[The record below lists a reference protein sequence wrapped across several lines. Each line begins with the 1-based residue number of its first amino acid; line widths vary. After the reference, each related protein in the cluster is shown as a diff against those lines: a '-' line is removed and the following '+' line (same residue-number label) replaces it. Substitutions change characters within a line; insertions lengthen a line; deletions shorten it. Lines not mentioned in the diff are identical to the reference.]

1 LTINAVSVIVA
12 VVVGGL
18 ETLNLI
24 GDQLG
29 LTDEGGF
36 WGAIG
41 SINDNFGELGY
52 LIVGIFVLAWLVSY
66 VVYRV
71 NRYDEIEVSAG

>member
-1 LTINAVSVIVA
+1 MSVIVA
-12 VVVGGL
+12 VIVGGL

-24 GDQLG
+24 GAQLG
-29 LTDEGGF
+29 LTDGGGF
-36 WGAIG
+36 SGAVG
-41 SINDNFGELGY
+41 SLNDNFGLLGFV
-52 LIVGIFVLAWLVSY
+52 IVGVFVAAWAISY

>member
-1 LTINAVSVIVA
+1 V
-12 VVVGGL
+12 L

-24 GDQLG
+24 GGQLG
-29 LTDEGGF
+29 LIDRGGF

-41 SINDNFGELGY
+41 AINDNFGMLGY
-52 LIVGIFVLAWLVSY
+52 LIVGVFIAAWAISY

>member
-1 LTINAVSVIVA
+1 LI
-12 VVVGGL
+12 VGGL

-24 GDQLG
+24 GGRLG
-29 LTDEGGF
+29 LIEGGGF

-41 SINDNFGELGY
+41 SLNDNFGLLGY
-52 LIVGIFVLAWLVSY
+52 LIVAVFLAAWAISY

-71 NRYDEIEVSAG
+71 KGYDEIEVSVG